1 MKNITT
7 FLSAIIIGIV
17 VSFIIVKFHQASIDR
32 MKEELYHEI
41 KILKQQINEKTSNL
55 EGFDSREIQDLK
67 RGSLIWKELEE
78 SIKKNNAELIQL
90 LYENNIDVL
99 KKIQSIQTEILEDT
113 DRSIVREDNSV
124 ERLHHLRRIEDSLI
138 LSRMVDVSSKE
149 KTCQVVS
156 TTDADSLTHLKEENK
171 ELANEVEV
179 LKQRIS
185 ELEES
190 IEKSQTDLIQ
200 LSTNVTKKIT
210 SIQDDILPLVY
221 SSSYVFQDPKRAN
234 FLTSSFSILLWIK
247 IFSFR
252 ATNGIFGCEEA
263 NHHTNHCLHA
273 YLINRKP
280 YFGFW
285 SNDVASD
292 TELLPNI
299 WTHLSF
305 TYDAPSRTG
314 SIFINGKLDKQRVG
328 MEPLSVAH
336 PMTFGRW
343 DDNHPLFGR

>member
-1 MKNITT
+1 M
-7 FLSAIIIGIV
+7 
-17 VSFIIVKFHQASIDR
+17 
-32 MKEELYHEI
+32 
-41 KILKQQINEKTSNL
+41 
-55 EGFDSREIQDLK
+55 
-67 RGSLIWKELEE
+67 
-78 SIKKNNAELIQL
+78 
-90 LYENNIDVL
+90 
-99 KKIQSIQTEILEDT
+99 
-113 DRSIVREDNSV
+113 
-124 ERLHHLRRIEDSLI
+124 
-138 LSRMVDVSSKE
+138 
-149 KTCQVVS
+149 
-156 TTDADSLTHLKEENK
+156 
-171 ELANEVEV
+171 
-179 LKQRIS
+179 
-185 ELEES
+185 
-190 IEKSQTDLIQ
+190 Q

-210 SIQDDILPLVY
+210 SIQDDILPLLY
-221 SSSYVFQDPKRAN
+221 SSSYVFQDPQRVH
-234 FLTSSFSILLWIK
+234 FLTSSFSILVWIK

-252 ATNGIFGCEEA
+252 TTNGIFGCEEA

-292 TELLPNI
+292 TELLLNI

-336 PMTFGRW
+336 PMTFGHW

>member
-7 FLSAIIIGIV
+7 FFSAIIIGIL
-17 VSFIIVKFHQASIDR
+17 VSFIIVKKFHQASMDR

-41 KILKQQINEKTSNL
+41 KILKQQINEKPSNL
-55 EGFDSREIQDLK
+55 EGFNSREIEEDLK
-67 RGSLIWKELEE
+67 RGSLKWKELEA
-78 SIKKNNAELIQL
+78 SIKKNNADLIQL

-99 KKIQSIQTEILEDT
+99 KKIQSIQAEILEDT
-113 DRSIVREDNSV
+113 RRSIVGEDSSV
-124 ERLHHLRRIEDSLI
+124 ERLNHLRQIEDSLI
-138 LSRMVDVSSKE
+138 LFRMVDVSSKE
-149 KTCQVVS
+149 KTCQVV
-156 TTDADSLTHLKEENK
+156 TTTVADSLTQENK
-171 ELANEVEV
+171 DLNDEIQL

-190 IEKSQTDLIQ
+190 IEKSNTDLMQ
-200 LSTNVTKKIT
+200 LSTNVTKKII
-210 SIQDDILPLVY
+210 SIQDDILPLLY
-221 SSSYVFQDPKRAN
+221 SSSYVFQDPRRVH
-234 FLTSSFSILLWIK
+234 FLTSSFSILVWIK

-285 SNDVASD
+285 SNDVASN
-292 TELLPNI
+292 TELSPNI

-314 SIFINGKLDKQRVG
+314 SIFINGKPDQLRVG

-336 PMTFGRW
+336 PMTFGHW